1 MFGFSLAELIV
12 VCLVALFFIK
22 PKDLP
27 DIARAIGR
35 IFFRGKKLLNEV
47 KKQFREMESELGIDE
62 LKQEMNRGIAEEK
75 MKVEEKNTT
84 VIVDIYGNEHRV
96 ANIDEIRA
104 DMSLEERDA
113 EIKKMN
119 EINLKK
125 TIS

>member
-84 VIVDIYGNEHRV
+84 VIVDIYGNEHHV